1 MALLEDV
8 FGYARRRVADRVTAE
23 DLTVAAL
30 LAAGCG
36 TGQRVD
42 RAGAFRA
49 LARALAELPGALADD
64 PDGPAMALFAQ
75 ALEPALLDGFER
87 LDLERR
93 RVLTLHYLDRLAP
106 AEMAAVLGT
115 RAAAVQSRLAA
126 ALRALERAGDA
137 SRARAGRGGPTAPT
151 RPSVPPE
158 LSAHRGARATS
169 PELSGPADLEA
180 RLAEAAARARATRAV
195 GGTLSPRA
203 ARDLRARLLAAASA
217 DPATPRTSRPP

>member
-1 MALLEDV
+1 MARARRDPSPPPVERPEVVRSRPTAPAAAPPPRRLAATEVELLDDL
-8 FGYARRRVADRVTAE
+8 FGYARRRVADRTTAE

-42 RAGAFRA
+42 RAGAFRV
-49 LARALAELPGALADD
+49 LARSVADLPDGLGRD

-75 ALEPALLDGFER
+75 ALEPSLLDGFER

-93 RVLTLHYLDRLAP
+93 RVLTLHYLDRLGP

-126 ALRALERAGDA
+126 SLRALERPAPTGT
-137 SRARAGRGGPTAPT
+137 RGGSRRSDSTDEAI
-151 RPSVPPE
+151 
-158 LSAHRGARATS
+158 SAA
-169 PELSGPADLEA
+169 
-180 RLAEAAARARATRAV
+180 
-195 GGTLSPRA
+195 
-203 ARDLRARLLAAASA
+203 
-217 DPATPRTSRPP
+217 